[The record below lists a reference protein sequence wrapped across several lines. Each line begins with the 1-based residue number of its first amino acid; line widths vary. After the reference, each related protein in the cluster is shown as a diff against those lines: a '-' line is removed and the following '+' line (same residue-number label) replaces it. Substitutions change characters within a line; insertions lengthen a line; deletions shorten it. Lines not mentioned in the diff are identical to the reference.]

1 MLGVLVKGAVVMTE
15 DQFVDVLSVS
25 WELLLQTNQELAASA
40 AALFILASV
49 RAPTHAS
56 QLMLRALHHHDP
68 AVRINAIL
76 RYHTF
81 TSNVKLLKVQFNTKF
96 ECFAHHYFCSLSPV
110 YCSVFPLP
118 LFYKNLFLKNCPIY
132 NASLCYTRS
141 LSVFL
146 L

>member
-56 QLMLRALHHHDP
+56 QLMQRALHHQDP

-76 RYHTF
+76 RYIP
-81 TSNVKLLKVQFNTKF
+81 S
-96 ECFAHHYFCSLSPV
+96 SLI
-110 YCSVFPLP
+110 F
-118 LFYKNLFLKNCPIY
+118 LFSILIFI
-132 NASLCYTRS
+132 SR
-141 LSVFL
+141 
-146 L
+146 